1 MTTESG
7 LHYQLQQPLFT
18 EGPSHLTNKQSKYSL
33 TGSLPALHPNTHQ
46 ASPAMTDTTLMG
58 VLVERWAHIIL
69 LGISSWHTEP
79 RQSIHTAQRTA
90 SAIYTSAVHLNRE
103 RKGERQRLI
112 RTARLSACVHEDTKD
127 SREGVSGSWKAQPRV
142 SKGAC
147 NWERKYWPQ
156 QHKEWPAWAA
166 SPAGKLLCNRVLCC
180 NSIRVFKTQINYVTG
195 MQNTNIILNSFHV
208 AGEHL
213 NTNFVQGY
221 ISHLTTFMLLT
232 GRYMWTAFVRQV
244 ACNQKKTKKQTAFQ
258 HLTDKTLEN

>member
-1 MTTESG
+1 MITESG

-46 ASPAMTDTTLMG
+46 ASPTMTDTTLMG

-69 LGISSWHTEP
+69 LGIRSWHTEP

-112 RTARLSACVHEDTKD
+112 RTARLSACAHEDTKD

-142 SKGAC
+142 SKEAY
-147 NWERKYWPQ
+147 NWERRYWRYNRTNNDL
-156 QHKEWPAWAA
+156 HELHLLWPCL
-166 SPAGKLLCNRVLCC
+166 SQYFIIIHS
-180 NSIRVFKTQINYVTG
+180 NSIRVFKTYINYVTG

-232 GRYMWTAFVRQV
+232 GRYTWTAFVRQV
-244 ACNQKKTKKQTAFQ
+244 ACHQKKKKTNCVS
-258 HLTDKTLEN
+258 TSYW

>member
-46 ASPAMTDTTLMG
+46 ASPATTDTTLMG

-79 RQSIHTAQRTA
+79 RQSIHTAHRIA

-180 NSIRVFKTQINYVTG
+180 NSMSFQNSNKLCHRYAKHKHHFKLLSCSRRTSQYKFCSRLHITFDHVYV
-195 MQNTNIILNSFHV
+195 
-208 AGEHL
+208 A
-213 NTNFVQGY
+213 Y
-221 ISHLTTFMLLT
+221 
-232 GRYMWTAFVRQV
+232 R
-244 ACNQKKTKKQTAFQ
+244 
-258 HLTDKTLEN
+258 